1 MAVLRTLL
9 ASAVLLTAG
18 GGVIYG
24 ATDGLRAFTAESAR
38 RLAVREH
45 PRVVPTL
52 PLQIAD
58 GSRSSFEELRGRW
71 LLVDFIYT
79 RCMTQCSLQGAEFAR
94 LQRELAVP
102 IASGK
107 VTLVSVSFD
116 IARDDP
122 EALGEYVRVRGGHG
136 DGWRGDGWIAA
147 RPVSDADLAEFK
159 RLFGVVV
166 IPDGMG
172 GFIHNAATLVVDP
185 TGRLV
190 RVFDWDDV
198 RGAARYVTHRLAE
211 LRGDD

>member
-9 ASAVLLTAG
+9 ASAVLLAGG

-24 ATDGLRAFTAESAR
+24 ATDGFRAFTAESAR

-45 PRVVPTL
+45 PPVVPTL

-58 GSRSSFEELRGRW
+58 GSRISFGELRGRW

-94 LQRELAVP
+94 LQRESAAP

-107 VTLVSVSFD
+107 VALLSVSFD
-116 IARDDP
+116 PARDDP
-122 EALGEYVRVRGGHG
+122 EALGEYVRVRGG
-136 DGWRGDGWIAA
+136 RGDGWLAA
-147 RPVSDADLAEFK
+147 RPVSGADLAEFK
-159 RLFGVVV
+159 RVFGVVV

-185 TGRLV
+185 TGKLV

-211 LRGDD
+211 RSRHEGRHE